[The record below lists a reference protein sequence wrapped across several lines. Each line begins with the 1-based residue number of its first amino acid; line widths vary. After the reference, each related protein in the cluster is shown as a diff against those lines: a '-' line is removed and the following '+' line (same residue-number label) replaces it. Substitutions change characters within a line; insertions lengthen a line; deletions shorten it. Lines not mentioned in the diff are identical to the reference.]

1 MENSHAY
8 ISLIN
13 QINGTGRLKLDGYN
27 LKTLDEIFEWERDEI
42 EDVICRNFS
51 NNDIDLAIFLP
62 KLKKHDG
69 ISLLKRKLQE
79 LTIPSSGSVLISQVL
94 YETTKKEKYLDIIMQ
109 NIEESPDNISYVASL
124 AGCSPSEK
132 AYSMLVHIYINN
144 ENEVIR
150 STAVTGILHNKGI
163 IHNVDDLQEITQNI
177 SLRRKF
183 LSNDSKRRKRII
195 EMFEKGMLQDIKLFD
210 F

>member
-1 MENSHAY
+1 MGNSHGY

-13 QINGTGRLKLDGYN
+13 QINGTGRQKLDGYN
-27 LKTLDEIFEWERDEI
+27 LKNLDEIFEWERDEI
-42 EDVICRNFS
+42 ENVICLNFS

-62 KLKKHDG
+62 KLKKYDG

-195 EMFEKGMLQDIKLFD
+195 EMFEKGML
-210 F
+210 

>member
-13 QINGTGRLKLDGYN
+13 QINGTGRQKLDGYN
-27 LKTLDEIFEWERDEI
+27 LKNLDEIFEWERDEI
-42 EDVICRNFS
+42 ENVICLNFS

-62 KLKKHDG
+62 KLKKYDG
-69 ISLLKRKLQE
+69 ISLVKRKLQE

-183 LSNDSKRRKRII
+183 LSNDSKRSKRII
-195 EMFEKGMLQDIKLFD
+195 EMFEKGMV
-210 F
+210 

>member
-195 EMFEKGMLQDIKLFD
+195 EMFEKGML
-210 F
+210 

>member
-51 NNDIDLAIFLP
+51 NNDMDLAIFLP

-195 EMFEKGMLQDIKLFD
+195 EMFEKGML
-210 F
+210 

>member
-13 QINGTGRLKLDGYN
+13 QINGTGRQKLDGYN
-27 LKTLDEIFEWERDEI
+27 LKNLDEIFEWERDEI
-42 EDVICRNFS
+42 ENVICLNFS

-62 KLKKHDG
+62 KLKKYDG

-195 EMFEKGMLQDIKLFD
+195 EMFEKGML
-210 F
+210 

>member
-1 MENSHAY
+1 MGNSHAY

-13 QINGTGRLKLDGYN
+13 QINGTGRQKLDGYN
-27 LKTLDEIFEWERDEI
+27 LKNLDEIFEWERDEI
-42 EDVICRNFS
+42 ENVICRNFS

-62 KLKKHDG
+62 KLKKYDG

-109 NIEESPDNISYVASL
+109 NIEKSPDNISYVASL

-177 SLRRKF
+177 CLRRKF
-183 LSNDSKRRKRII
+183 LSNDSNRRKRII
-195 EMFEKGMLQDIKLFD
+195 EMFEKGML
-210 F
+210 

>member
-62 KLKKHDG
+62 KLKKYDG

-195 EMFEKGMLQDIKLFD
+195 EMFEKGML
-210 F
+210 